1 MIITIDGPAGAG
13 KSTIAR
19 LLAER
24 LGYELLDTGAMYR
37 SVAWSCLAKNIDM
50 EDQDQIAFVARGVSI
65 RFEDQTVYVNG
76 TDATKAIRHPDV
88 TRIASIVAA
97 IPAVRERL
105 VELQRMAAE
114 GRNIVCEGRDQGT
127 IVFPNA
133 DRKFFV
139 TASIEARARRRQAEL
154 AGRETHQSLAETID
168 QLQQRDERDR
178 TRDIAPLKPAE
189 DAIEIDT
196 SDLTIDEALE
206 KVLGY
211 CTNQ

>member
-1 MIITIDGPAGAG
+1 
-13 KSTIAR
+13 
-19 LLAER
+19 
-24 LGYELLDTGAMYR
+24 MYR

-76 TDATKAIRHPDV
+76 TEATKAIRHPDV

-168 QLQQRDERDR
+168 QLQQRDERDH

>member
-1 MIITIDGPAGAG
+1 MIITIDGPAGAR

-189 DAIEIDT
+189 DAIEIDL
-196 SDLTIDEALE
+196 SLIHI
-206 KVLGY
+206 
-211 CTNQ
+211 

>member
-24 LGYELLDTGAMYR
+24 LQFELLDTGAMYR
-37 SVAWSCLAKNIDM
+37 SVAWSCLERNIDM
-50 EDQDQIAFVARGVSI
+50 EEQAAIARVARGVSI
-65 RFEDQTVYVNG
+65 RFEDQTVFVNG

-88 TRIASIVAA
+88 TSIASIVAA

-105 VELQRMAAE
+105 VELQRMAAAD
-114 GRNIVCEGRDQGT
+114 RDIVCEGRDQGT
-127 IVFPNA
+127 VVFPHA
-133 DRKFFV
+133 ERKFFV
-139 TASIEARARRRQAEL
+139 TASIEARAKRRQAEL
-154 AGRETHQSLAETID
+154 AGRENHQSLKETID

-178 TRDIAPLKPAE
+178 NRDIAPLKPAD

-196 SDLTIDEALE
+196 SNLTIDEALE
-206 KVLGY
+206 QVLSH
-211 CTNQ
+211 CTQ